1 VSEERE
7 FTPAEWLPGPHLQAV
22 GARLLRLRGGVR
34 YERERREIAAGDV
47 VDLDCG
53 QVDRSTQTMH
63 ITCMATKTISL
74 RLEAYERL
82 KRARRFPD
90 ESFSEVIS
98 RAVWP
103 NQTVTGAEL
112 LEHLTRAGAHLSEEE
127 LDRIEAA
134 AATREPAEDKWARD

>member
-1 VSEERE
+1 
-7 FTPAEWLPGPHLQAV
+7 
-22 GARLLRLRGGVR
+22 
-34 YERERREIAAGDV
+34 
-47 VDLDCG
+47 
-53 QVDRSTQTMH
+53 MH

-112 LEHLTRAGAHLSEEE
+112 LERLKREGAHLSEEE
-127 LDRIEAA
+127 LDRIEVAA
-134 AATREPAEDKWARD
+134 AAREPAEDKWARD